1 MNTSHVWI
9 VSDGELG
16 QGGSVLAV
24 FRTRKRATD
33 HVTLV
38 RPDYALA
45 FAGDRWSEY
54 RDGNDWVRIARHEIR

>member
-33 HVTLV
+33 YVQAK
-38 RPDYALA
+38 RPDFALV
-45 FAGDRWSEY
+45 FEGERCSEY
-54 RDGNDWVRIARHEIR
+54 RLYTDWVRIARHDVR